1 MSLNKRVRYMDG
13 FKYQGGGPMLA
24 FIFHRLTALGILF
37 FVGMHIIVS
46 FTSQQTGAEWA
57 EWLNTIYKSPWFQV
71 FIAFCVLFHAMN
83 GLRIVLLDFFPSFQK
98 FQREAIW
105 VEWAIVMPM
114 FLLAAFLIIQV
125 SLSGS

>member
-1 MSLNKRVRYMDG
+1 MDG

-37 FVGMHIIVS
+37 FVGMHIVVS

-57 EWLNTIYKSPWFQV
+57 EWLNTVYKSPWFQV
-71 FIAFCVLFHAMN
+71 FIAFCVLFHAIN
-83 GLRIVLLDFFPSFQK
+83 GLRIALLDFFPGFQK

-105 VEWAIVMPM
+105 VEWAIVLPM

-125 SLSGS
+125 SLTGS